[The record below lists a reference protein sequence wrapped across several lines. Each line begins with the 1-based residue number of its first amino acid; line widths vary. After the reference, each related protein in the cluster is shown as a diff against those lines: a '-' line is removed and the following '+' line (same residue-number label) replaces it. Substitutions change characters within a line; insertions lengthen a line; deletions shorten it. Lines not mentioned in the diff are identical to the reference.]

1 MLGIVYF
8 RDRMTYILNMSK
20 LLLYT
25 NHRVLEEIDEV
36 LKGRD
41 YVNAEDL
48 DKLQYL
54 NQVRTVLISSKW
66 H

>member
-54 NQVRTVLISSKW
+54 NQVRTVLISSK
-66 H
+66 